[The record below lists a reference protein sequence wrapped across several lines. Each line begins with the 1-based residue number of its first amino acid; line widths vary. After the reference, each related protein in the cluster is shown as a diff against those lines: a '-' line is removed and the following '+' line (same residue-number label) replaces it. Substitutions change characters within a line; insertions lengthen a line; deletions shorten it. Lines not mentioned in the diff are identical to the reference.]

1 MALVNLFDYSSAVRG
16 YHYYRDYWQ
25 PQPEQKLVCSH
36 EKNNPYDFFAIK
48 VVFAKSLEWY

>member
-1 MALVNLFDYSSAVRG
+1 MALVNLFGYSSAVRG
-16 YHYYRDYWQ
+16 YHSYRDYWQ

-48 VVFAKSLEWY
+48 VVVAKSLEWY